1 MVVINGNTHSM
12 EDKTHPPPKII
23 LTHEDLEKERER
35 LCKIVLENERL
46 KKLDKLKGKE
56 GKKK

>member
-1 MVVINGNTHSM
+1 M
-12 EDKTHPPPKII
+12 ESDKPKII

-46 KKLDKLKGKE
+46 KKLDKLRGKE